1 VASLSL
7 WHVERMLVLA
17 HRGANRQ
24 APENTVAAMARA
36 VELGADGV
44 ELDVHRTADGHL
56 VVRHDADTP
65 AGPIGDLTRDEV
77 AEALPDVPTLGEVLD
92 VCRGTLVNVEVKDPD
107 PRAVDVLVGLLGTR
121 AGLDDVL
128 VSSFHLP
135 TVDRV
140 RETAPELATG
150 FLTFGLDPVSALATA
165 VDHGHSAV
173 HPDVWSLADPAALV
187 GRAHDQGLRV
197 NVWTVNDPDQLRG
210 LRDAG
215 IDAVITD
222 VPDLARA
229 ALRA

>member
-1 VASLSL
+1 
-7 WHVERMLVLA
+7 MLVLA

-65 AGPIGDLTRDEV
+65 AGPIGDLTRDQV

-92 VCRGTLVNVEVKDPD
+92 VCRGKLVNVEVKDPD

-150 FLTFGLDPVSALATA
+150 FLSFGLDPASALAIA

-173 HPDVWSLADPAALV
+173 HPDVWSLADPAALAD
-187 GRAHDQGLRV
+187 RAHDRRLRV
-197 NVWTVNDPDQLRG
+197 NVWTVNDPVQLRR

-222 VPDLARA
+222 VPDLARD